1 MSLAKGVPYVN
12 YFQADGGVTDVFGE
26 GGPLCKL
33 FQRSGGRVI
42 DVFGEGGPL
51 CKLFQGQTA
60 GSLMSLVKGVPYVNY
75 FKIRRKGH

>member
-12 YFQADGGVTDVFGE
+12 YFQADGRVT
-26 GGPLCKL
+26 
-33 FQRSGGRVI
+33 

-51 CKLFQGQTA
+51 CKLFQGQTE

-75 FKIRRKGH
+75 FKVRRRGH

>member
-12 YFQADGGVTDVFGE
+12 YFQADGRVTYVFGA
-26 GGPLCKL
+26 GC
-33 FQRSGGRVI
+33 
-42 DVFGEGGPL
+42 PL

-75 FKIRRKGH
+75 FQVRRKGH